1 MIERNLKVRTFLVAI
16 RSEFFVMSE
25 WESEGERERERER
38 ERAQPVKVLIIKWCI
53 QYWRDLW
60 CVELLVDFD
69 EYAHYTRFLWKTCK
83 HCAYVIAT
91 KIQNI
96 RLLFIWSPKAHCMIR
111 LSVVIVN
118 VSVAFISL
126 KLYPIPN
133 NKHSIFVLR
142 YGRIFFLKSDY
153 SINV

>member
-1 MIERNLKVRTFLVAI
+1 MRNNINWFSLQWIACDRKK
-16 RSEFFVMSE
+16 
-25 WESEGERERERER
+25 SEGMDFSCCHQITIFCYEWVRERERER
-38 ERAQPVKVLIIKWCI
+38 DRERERESSTIMKVLIIKWCI

-69 EYAHYTRFLWKTCK
+69 EYAHYMRFLWKTCK

-96 RLLFIWSPKAHCMIR
+96 RLLFIWSLKAHCMIR

-126 KLYPIPN
+126 KL
-133 NKHSIFVLR
+133 
-142 YGRIFFLKSDY
+142 
-153 SINV
+153 